1 MNARQE
7 GSGLCQRGKGILLA
21 QMAQEAH
28 DEPPA
33 DAKLPLSALQ
43 RPLDAAQHNGEGH
56 AASGVG
62 LGVEEDLHVHH
73 LVGGAAFQI
82 GPGEVEEI
90 LLGDEHAGP
99 GSRDRGRIAD
109 SRTHRRRAR
118 WPRRAGAGPRRC
130 AGRGKH
136 QFRLER
142 AFDMEVQLQLGQT
155 GNKVIHDDGSIGSQT
170 AGPASGGADPSPL
183 SFIVHLSLF
192 MGETCHQTD
201 L

>member
-1 MNARQE
+1 
-7 GSGLCQRGKGILLA
+7 
-21 QMAQEAH
+21 MAQEAH

-33 DAKLPLSALQ
+33 DAKRFLPALQ
-43 RPLDAAQHNGEGH
+43 RPLDAAQHGGEGH
-56 AASGVG
+56 AAGGVG
-62 LGVEEDLHVHH
+62 LGVEEDLHVYH

-99 GSRDRGRIAD
+99 QVIEIEEGLQTVEFVGGA
-109 SRTHRRRAR
+109 H
-118 WPRRAGAGPRRC
+118 AGHVGPGQGN
-130 AGRGKH
+130 AVALAQGKH

-170 AGPASGGADPSPL
+170 AGPASGRADPSPL